1 MPIRMGLY
9 GVCLLAFPGDGP
21 TDLCLRAIAGGVAGD
36 RRVLLVNSL
45 YHLTNDGGVQVL
57 SGEIAILAG
66 VFAFGPFET
75 GILTGTA
82 LLVNAIV
89 QVLTGVLS
97 DRRDPSRFLP
107 IGILIV
113 GVASL
118 LVAVA
123 TSFWALLLF
132 ISLLRVGASFY
143 HPVGMSWIGRVYP
156 PEELDRSMGFQSGF
170 GDFGEVLGTA
180 TGALFGVAGNWPAA
194 FVIWGL
200 ANLVA
205 VAVGLTMVRGHPSPP
220 VAQGPIQWRDIWRS
234 LRDVRMWLLPLAT
247 GSVAYNVIA
256 FFGPLLL
263 HDLYGVDAGVA
274 GFVVAAWLFIGVFV
288 ALTFGRTSRVFGRFN
303 LTVFAYVA
311 MGVACLADAVLGSPM
326 AIVLVT
332 CTLGAGL
339 FLTYPALFA
348 FASESSHQKLQGAAF
363 GFVFFF
369 QLLGGAVGQYV
380 AGALSDVYAA
390 DPVLTYTA
398 PFWFAA
404 LVSLAT
410 AVYLFLLRGSAKAG
424 NGAAPPGAPR

>member
-1 MPIRMGLY
+1 M
-9 GVCLLAFPGDGP
+9 
-21 TDLCLRAIAGGVAGD
+21 AGD

-75 GILTGTA
+75 GILGGTA

-89 QVLTGVLS
+89 QVLTGIMS
-97 DRRDPSRFLP
+97 DRRDPSHFLP

-118 LVAVA
+118 LVALA

-132 ISLLRVGASFY
+132 VSLLRVGASFY

-156 PEELDRSMGFQSGF
+156 AEELDRSMGFQSGF

-180 TGALFGVAGNWPAA
+180 TGALFGVAGNWSAA
-194 FVIWGL
+194 FIIWGV
-200 ANLVA
+200 ANLGA
-205 VAVGLTMVRGHPSPP
+205 VAVGLLLVRGHPSPP
-220 VAQGPIQWRDIWRS
+220 VAEGPTQWRDVWRS
-234 LRDVRMWLLPLAT
+234 LRDVRVWLLPLAA
-247 GSVAYNVIA
+247 GSVSYNVIA

-263 HDLYGVDAGVA
+263 HDLFGVEAGIA
-274 GFVVAAWLFIGVFV
+274 GFVVAAWLLIGVVV
-288 ALTFGRTSRVFGRFN
+288 ALTFGRTSRLFGRFN
-303 LTVFAYVA
+303 LTVLAYVTVGA
-311 MGVACLADAVLGSPM
+311 ACLADAVLGSPWS
-326 AIVLVT
+326 IVIVT
-332 CTLGAGL
+332 CTLGAGI

-348 FASESSHQKLQGAAF
+348 FASETSHQKLQGAAF

-369 QLLGGAVGQYV
+369 QLLGGAIGSYI
-380 AGALSDVYAA
+380 AGLLSDVYAA

-404 LVSLAT
+404 GVSLAT
-410 AVYLFLLRGSAKAG
+410 AVYLIVLRRRMVKGHAAATGSA
-424 NGAAPPGAPR
+424 N

>member
-1 MPIRMGLY
+1 M
-9 GVCLLAFPGDGP
+9 
-21 TDLCLRAIAGGVAGD
+21 AGD

-57 SGEIAILAG
+57 SGEIAVLAG

-75 GILTGTA
+75 GVLSGTA
-82 LLVNAIV
+82 LLVNALV
-89 QVLTGVLS
+89 QVLTGVMS

-118 LVAVA
+118 FVALA

-132 ISLLRVGASFY
+132 VSLLRVGASFY

-180 TGALFGVAGNWPAA
+180 TGALFGVAGNWSAA
-194 FVIWGL
+194 FIIWGV
-200 ANLVA
+200 ANLAA
-205 VAVGLTMVRGHPSPP
+205 VAVGLSLVRGHPSPP
-220 VAQGPIQWRDIWRS
+220 VAQGPTQWRDIWRS
-234 LRDVRMWLLPLAT
+234 LHDVRFWLLPLAT

-263 HDLYGVDAGVA
+263 HYVYGVDAGVA
-274 GFVVAAWLFIGVFV
+274 GLVVAAWLLIGVVV

-311 MGVACLADAVLGSPM
+311 MGAACLAVALLGNPW

-332 CTLGAGL
+332 CTLGAAI

-348 FASESSHQKLQGAAF
+348 FASETSHQKLQGAAF

-369 QLLGGAVGQYV
+369 QLLGGAIGSYV
-380 AGALSDVYAA
+380 AGALSDVY
-390 DPVLTYTA
+390 LGNSLLRYTA

-404 LVSLAT
+404 FVSLGT
-410 AVYLFLLRGSAKAG
+410 AVYLLVFRGSARTNNSA
-424 NGAAPPGAPR
+424 AAPAGALR